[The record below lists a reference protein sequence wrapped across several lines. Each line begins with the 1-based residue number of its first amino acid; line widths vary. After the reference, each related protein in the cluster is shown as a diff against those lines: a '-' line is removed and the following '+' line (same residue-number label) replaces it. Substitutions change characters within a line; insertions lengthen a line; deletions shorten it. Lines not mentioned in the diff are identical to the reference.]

1 MAALNRTILAIGKSR
16 FTDAAPC
23 RYSRAQGSAQGG
35 GMKVGFI
42 GLGTMGSNAAKNL
55 RRAGFALVV
64 HDIRPEAGRALIE
77 MGASWATS
85 PRAVIDSVDVVVSM
99 VYGPPHCEAIVRG
112 GNGLLQGDCRGKVW
126 IDMTTSSPFL
136 MRALAAE
143 FEAAGGHAVDAP
155 VTGSVDA
162 AIRGDMP
169 MFVGGDDAVIERVR
183 PLIEA
188 MGQLRKV
195 GAHGNGYVAKLVNN
209 QLWKIH
215 AAAIGEAMVTA
226 KLAGLDPLTWWEAM
240 KGGAAD
246 SFVLSHDV
254 PSIFAGHYDPSFPI
268 ALCLK
273 DLALIKE
280 LMDHVGTTNTLTEA
294 THERFR
300 EAGRRYG
307 TAAGEMT
314 VCKVIED
321 DAGIDLRV
329 AGEWVKPWEVA
340 HG

>member
-1 MAALNRTILAIGKSR
+1 MRI
-16 FTDAAPC
+16 
-23 RYSRAQGSAQGG
+23 
-35 GMKVGFI
+35 GFI
-42 GLGTMGSNAAKNL
+42 GLGTMGKNAAASI
-55 RRAGFALVV
+55 RRHGFDMVV
-64 HDIRPEAGRALIE
+64 YDIRPEAMEGLAA
-77 MGASWATS
+77 MGAAKASS
-85 PRAVIDSVDVVVSM
+85 PVDVLARCDVVVTM
-99 VYGPPHCEAIVRG
+99 VFGPKEVESVLRG
-112 GNGLLQGDCRGKVW
+112 ADGFLSGDCTGKIW

-136 MRALAAE
+136 MRDLAAE
-143 FEAAGGHAVDAP
+143 FAAKGGKAVDAP

-169 MFVGGDDAVIERVR
+169 MFVGGEDAVIEQVR
-183 PLIEA
+183 PVIEA

-195 GAHGNGYVAKLVNN
+195 GAYGNGYVAKLVNN

-226 KLAGLDPLTWWEAM
+226 KLAGLDPAVWWEVM

-268 ALCLK
+268 RLCLK
-273 DLALIKE
+273 DLSLIKE
-280 LMDHVGTTNTLTEA
+280 LMDKVGTTNTLTEA

-300 EAGRRYG
+300 EAGKRYG
-307 TAAGEMT
+307 MGAGEMT

-329 AGEWVKPWEVA
+329 AGDWPKPWEVA
-340 HG
+340 PPS

>member
-1 MAALNRTILAIGKSR
+1 MRI
-16 FTDAAPC
+16 
-23 RYSRAQGSAQGG
+23 
-35 GMKVGFI
+35 GFI
-42 GLGTMGSNAAKNL
+42 GLGTMGKNAAANI
-55 RRAGFALVV
+55 RRKGFEMVV
-64 HDIRPEAGRALIE
+64 YDIRPEAMEALVA
-77 MGASWATS
+77 MGAARAES
-85 PRAVIDSVDVVVSM
+85 PADVLARCDVAVTMVFGPKEVEAVLRGAQGFLSVD
-99 VYGPPHCEAIVRG
+99 CTAKI
-112 GNGLLQGDCRGKVW
+112 W
-126 IDMTTSSPFL
+126 IDMTTSSPYL
-136 MRALAAE
+136 MRDLAAE
-143 FEAAGGHAVDAP
+143 FEAKGGHAVDAP

-169 MFVGGDDAVIERVR
+169 MFVGGDEAVIEQVR
-183 PLIEA
+183 PVIEA

-195 GAHGNGYVAKLVNN
+195 GAYGNGYVAKLVNN

-226 KLAGLDPLTWWEAM
+226 KLAGLDPLVWWEVM

-254 PSIFAGHYDPSFPI
+254 PAIFAGHYDPSFPI

-273 DLALIKE
+273 DLGLIKE
-280 LMDHVGTTNTLTEA
+280 LMDRVGTTNTLTEA

-300 EAGRRYG
+300 EAGKRYG
-307 TAAGEMT
+307 LGAGEMT

-329 AGEWVKPWEVA
+329 AGDWVKPWEVA
-340 HG
+340 PPSEDGRIAHPT

>member
-1 MAALNRTILAIGKSR
+1 
-16 FTDAAPC
+16 
-23 RYSRAQGSAQGG
+23 
-35 GMKVGFI
+35 MKIGFI
-42 GLGTMGSNAAKNL
+42 GLGTMGKNAAANVA
-55 RRAGFALVV
+55 RAGFEMVV
-64 HDIRPEAGRALIE
+64 HDIRPEAAAPLIA
-77 MGASWATS
+77 MGAKQADS
-85 PRAVIDSVDVVVSM
+85 PASVLAAVDVVVTM
-99 VYGPPHCEAIVRG
+99 VFGPKEVAEVMRG
-112 GNGLLQGDCRGKVW
+112 PSGFLSGDPKGKIW

-136 MRALAAE
+136 MRDLAAE
-143 FEAAGGHAVDAP
+143 FAARGGHAVDAP

-169 MFVGGDDAVIERVR
+169 MFVGGEDAVIERVR
-183 PLIEA
+183 PVIEA
-188 MGQLRKV
+188 MGELRKV
-195 GAHGNGYVAKLVNN
+195 GAYGNGYVAKLVNN

-226 KLAGLDPLTWWEAM
+226 KLAGLDPLTWWNVM

-273 DLALIKE
+273 DLGLIQE
-280 LMDHVGTTNTLTEA
+280 LMDKVGTTNTLTEA

-307 TAAGEMT
+307 LGAGEMT

-321 DAGIDLRV
+321 DAGIDLHV
-329 AGEWVKPWEVA
+329 AGDWVKPWEVK
-340 HG
+340 HE

>member
-1 MAALNRTILAIGKSR
+1 MRI
-16 FTDAAPC
+16 
-23 RYSRAQGSAQGG
+23 
-35 GMKVGFI
+35 GFI
-42 GLGTMGSNAAKNL
+42 GLGTMGKNAAASI
-55 RRAGFALVV
+55 RRHGFDMVV
-64 HDIRPEAGRALIE
+64 YDIRPEAMEGLAA
-77 MGASWATS
+77 MGAAKASNPADVMA
-85 PRAVIDSVDVVVSM
+85 RCDVVVTM
-99 VYGPPHCEAIVRG
+99 VFGPKEVEAVLRG
-112 GNGLLQGDCRGKVW
+112 ADGFLSGDCTGKIW

-136 MRALAAE
+136 MRDLAAE
-143 FEAAGGHAVDAP
+143 FAAKGGKAVDAP

-169 MFVGGDDAVIERVR
+169 MFVGGEDAVIEQVR
-183 PLIEA
+183 PVIEA

-195 GAHGNGYVAKLVNN
+195 GAYGNGYVAKLVNN

-226 KLAGLDPLTWWEAM
+226 KLAGLDPAVWWEVM

-268 ALCLK
+268 RLCLK
-273 DLALIKE
+273 DLSLIKE
-280 LMDHVGTTNTLTEA
+280 LMDKVGTTNTLTEA

-300 EAGRRYG
+300 EAGKRYG
-307 TAAGEMT
+307 MGAGEMT

-329 AGEWVKPWEVA
+329 AGDWPKPWEVA
-340 HG
+340 PPS

>member
-1 MAALNRTILAIGKSR
+1 MR
-16 FTDAAPC
+16 
-23 RYSRAQGSAQGG
+23 
-35 GMKVGFI
+35 VGFI
-42 GLGTMGSNAAKNL
+42 GLGTMGKNAAANV
-55 RRAGFALVV
+55 RRKGFEMVV
-64 HDIRPEAGRALIE
+64 HDIRPDAAAPLVA
-77 MGASWATS
+77 MGAVAAGS
-85 PRAVIDSVDVVVSM
+85 PAEVLAAVDVVVSM
-99 VYGPPHCEAIVRG
+99 VYGPKEIEQVMRG
-112 GNGLLQGDCRGKVW
+112 PGGFLSGDPKGKVW

-136 MRALAAE
+136 MRELAAE
-143 FEAAGGHAVDAP
+143 FEAAGGQAVDAP

-169 MFVGGDDAVIERVR
+169 MFVGGTDAVIERVR
-183 PLIEA
+183 PVIEA
-188 MGQLRKV
+188 MGELRKV
-195 GAHGNGYVAKLVNN
+195 GAYGNGYVAKLVNN

-226 KLAGLDPLTWWEAM
+226 KLAGLDPLTWWNVM

-273 DLALIKE
+273 DLGLIKE
-280 LMDHVGTTNTLTEA
+280 LMDKTGTTATLTEA

-307 TAAGEMT
+307 TGAGEMT

-329 AGEWVKPWEVA
+329 PGDWAKPWEVKA
-340 HG
+340 PG

>member
-1 MAALNRTILAIGKSR
+1 MRI
-16 FTDAAPC
+16 
-23 RYSRAQGSAQGG
+23 
-35 GMKVGFI
+35 GFI
-42 GLGTMGSNAAKNL
+42 GLGTMGKNAAASI
-55 RRAGFALVV
+55 RRHGFDMVV
-64 HDIRPEAGRALIE
+64 YDIRPEAMDGLAA
-77 MGASWATS
+77 MGATKGAS
-85 PRAVIDSVDVVVSM
+85 PVDVLARCDVVVTM
-99 VYGPPHCEAIVRG
+99 VFGPKEVEAVLRG
-112 GNGLLQGDCRGKVW
+112 ADGFLSGDCTGKIW

-136 MRALAAE
+136 MRDLAAE
-143 FEAAGGHAVDAP
+143 FAAKGGKAVDAP

-169 MFVGGDDAVIERVR
+169 MFVGGEDAVIEQVR
-183 PLIEA
+183 PVIEA

-195 GAHGNGYVAKLVNN
+195 GAYGNGYVAKLVNN

-226 KLAGLDPLTWWEAM
+226 KLAGLDPAVWWEVM

-268 ALCLK
+268 RLCLK
-273 DLALIKE
+273 DLSLIKE
-280 LMDHVGTTNTLTEA
+280 LMDKVGTTNTLTEA

-300 EAGRRYG
+300 EAGKRYG
-307 TAAGEMT
+307 MGAGEMT

-329 AGEWVKPWEVA
+329 AGDWPKPWEVA
-340 HG
+340 PPS

>member
-1 MAALNRTILAIGKSR
+1 
-16 FTDAAPC
+16 
-23 RYSRAQGSAQGG
+23 
-35 GMKVGFI
+35 MKVGFI
-42 GLGTMGSNAAKNL
+42 GLGTMGKNAAANVA
-55 RRAGFALVV
+55 RAGFPMVV
-64 HDIRPEAGRALIE
+64 YDIRPEATAPLVA
-77 MGASWATS
+77 MGAVAADS
-85 PRAVIDSVDVVVSM
+85 PAAVLAAVDVVVTM
-99 VYGPPHCEAIVRG
+99 VFGPKEVAEVMRG
-112 GNGLLQGDCRGKVW
+112 PQGFLSGDPKGKIW

-136 MRALAAE
+136 MRELAAE
-143 FEAAGGHAVDAP
+143 FSARGGHAVDAP

-169 MFVGGDDAVIERVR
+169 MFVGGDDAVIEQVR
-183 PLIEA
+183 PIIQA
-188 MGQLRKV
+188 MGELRKV
-195 GAHGNGYVAKLVNN
+195 GAYGNGYVAKLVNN

-226 KLAGLDPLTWWEAM
+226 KLAGLDPLTWWNVM

-273 DLALIKE
+273 DLGLIQE
-280 LMDHVGTTNTLTEA
+280 LMDKVGTTNTLTEA

-307 TAAGEMT
+307 VGAGEMT
-314 VCKVIED
+314 VCRVIED

-329 AGEWVKPWEVA
+329 PGDWVKPWEVT
-340 HG
+340 HGGKE

>member
-1 MAALNRTILAIGKSR
+1 
-16 FTDAAPC
+16 
-23 RYSRAQGSAQGG
+23 
-35 GMKVGFI
+35 MKVGFI
-42 GLGTMGSNAAKNL
+42 GLGTMGRNAAANI
-55 RRAGFALVV
+55 RRKGFEMAVY
-64 HDIRPEAGRALIE
+64 DIRPEAAEPLLA
-77 MGASWATS
+77 MGAERGTGPADVLSRS
-85 PRAVIDSVDVVVSM
+85 DVVVSM
-99 VYGPPHCEAIVRG
+99 VFGPQDVAEVVRG
-112 GNGLLQGDCRGKVW
+112 EAGFLSVDCTGKYW

-136 MRALAAE
+136 MRELAGE
-143 FEAAGGHAVDAP
+143 FHAKGGEAIDAP

-169 MFVGGDDAVIERVR
+169 MFVGGCDAAIEHVR
-183 PLIEA
+183 PVIEA

-195 GAHGNGYVAKLVNN
+195 GAYGNGYVAKLVNN

-226 KLAGLDPLTWWEAM
+226 KLAGLDPEVWWEVM

-246 SFVLSHDV
+246 SFVMSHDV

-273 DLALIKE
+273 DLGLIEE
-280 LMDHVGTTNTLTEA
+280 LMASVGTRNELTQA

-307 TAAGEMT
+307 LEAGEMT

-321 DAGIDLRV
+321 DAGIELRV
-329 AGEWVKPWEVA
+329 PGDWAKPWEVKA
-340 HG
+340 PDS

>member
-1 MAALNRTILAIGKSR
+1 MR
-16 FTDAAPC
+16 
-23 RYSRAQGSAQGG
+23 
-35 GMKVGFI
+35 VGFI
-42 GLGTMGSNAAKNL
+42 GLGMMGKNAAANL
-55 RRAGFALVV
+55 RRACFALTVY
-64 HDIRPEAGRALIE
+64 DLRPEAVAGLVTQ
-77 MGASWATS
+77 GAAPATS
-85 PRAVIDSVDVVVSM
+85 PADVLAQVDVVITM
-99 VYGPPHCEAIVRG
+99 VFGPAEVAAVLRG
-112 GNGLLQGDCRGKVW
+112 PDGLLSGDCQGKIWV
-126 IDMTTSSPFL
+126 DMTTSSPFL
-136 MRALAAE
+136 MRELAAE
-143 FEAAGGHAVDAP
+143 FRAAGGQAVDAP

-169 MFVGGDDAVIERVR
+169 MFVGGDDAVIERIR
-183 PLIEA
+183 PVIEA
-188 MGQLRKV
+188 MGRLRKV
-195 GAHGNGYVAKLVNN
+195 GAYGNGYVAKLVNN

-226 KLAGLDPLTWWEAM
+226 KLAGLDPLTWWEVM

-273 DLALIKE
+273 DLGLIKE
-280 LMDHVGTTNTLTEA
+280 LLDHTGTTSTLTDA
-294 THERFR
+294 THDRFR

-307 TAAGEMT
+307 MGAGEMT

-329 AGEWVKPWEVA
+329 PGDWVKPWEVA
-340 HG
+340 P

>member
-1 MAALNRTILAIGKSR
+1 MR
-16 FTDAAPC
+16 
-23 RYSRAQGSAQGG
+23 
-35 GMKVGFI
+35 VGFI
-42 GLGTMGSNAAKNL
+42 GLGMMGKNAAANL
-55 RRAGFALVV
+55 RRKGFALTVY
-64 HDIRPEAGRALIE
+64 DLRPEAVAGLVAQ
-77 MGASWATS
+77 GATGAGS
-85 PRAVIDSVDVVVSM
+85 PAEVMAASDVVVTM
-99 VYGPPHCEAIVRG
+99 VFGPAEVEQVLRG
-112 GNGLLQGDCRGKVW
+112 PGGLLSGDCRGKVW

-136 MRALAAE
+136 MRDLAAD
-143 FEAAGGHAVDAP
+143 FHAAGGEAVDAP

-169 MFVGGDDAVIERVR
+169 MFVGGEDAVIERIR
-183 PLIEA
+183 PVIEA
-188 MGQLRKV
+188 MGRLRKV
-195 GAHGNGYVAKLVNN
+195 GAYGNGYVAKLVNN

-226 KLAGLDPLTWWEAM
+226 KLAGLDPLTWWEVM

-273 DLALIKE
+273 DLSLIRE
-280 LMDHVGTTNTLTEA
+280 LLDRTGTTSTLTDA

-307 TAAGEMT
+307 MGAGEMT

-329 AGEWVKPWEVA
+329 EGEWVKPWEVTV
-340 HG
+340 

>member
-1 MAALNRTILAIGKSR
+1 MR
-16 FTDAAPC
+16 
-23 RYSRAQGSAQGG
+23 
-35 GMKVGFI
+35 VGFI
-42 GLGTMGSNAAKNL
+42 GLGTMGGNAAANL
-55 RRAGFALVV
+55 LRKGFALTV
-64 HDIRPEAGRALIE
+64 HDVRSEAVGRLTAK
-77 MGASWATS
+77 GASGAAS
-85 PRAVIDSVDVVVSM
+85 AAQVLGASDVVVSM
-99 VYGPPHCEAIVRG
+99 VFGPKEVEQVVRG
-112 GNGLLQGDCRGKVW
+112 PGGFLSGDPKGKTW

-136 MRALAAE
+136 MRELAAE

-183 PLIEA
+183 PVIEA

-195 GAHGNGYVAKLVNN
+195 GAYGNGYVAKLVNN

-226 KLAGLDPLTWWEAM
+226 KLAGLDPLTWWNVM

-246 SFVLSHDV
+246 SFVMSHDV

-273 DLALIKE
+273 DLSLIKE
-280 LMDHVGTTNTLTEA
+280 LMDRVGTTSTLTDA

-307 TAAGEMT
+307 AGAGEMT

-329 AGEWVKPWEVA
+329 PGDWEKPWEA
-340 HG
+340 KPAG

>member
-1 MAALNRTILAIGKSR
+1 MR
-16 FTDAAPC
+16 
-23 RYSRAQGSAQGG
+23 
-35 GMKVGFI
+35 VGFI
-42 GLGTMGSNAAKNL
+42 GLGTMGKNAAANI
-55 RRAGFALVV
+55 RRKGFEMTVY
-64 HDIRPEAGRALIE
+64 DIRPEATAPLVA
-77 MGASWATS
+77 MGAKAAGS
-85 PRAVIDSVDVVVSM
+85 PAEVLAAVDVVVTM
-99 VYGPPHCEAIVRG
+99 VFGPKEVAEVLRG
-112 GNGLLQGDCRGKVW
+112 PGGFFSGNPNGKIW
-126 IDMTTSSPFL
+126 IDMTTSSPYL
-136 MRALAAE
+136 MRELAAE
-143 FEAAGGHAVDAP
+143 FEAAGGDAVDAP

-169 MFVGGDDAVIERVR
+169 MFVGGSDAVIERAR
-183 PLIEA
+183 PVIEA

-195 GAHGNGYVAKLVNN
+195 GAYGNGYVAKLVNN

-226 KLAGLDPLTWWEAM
+226 KLAGLDPLTWWEVM

-273 DLALIKE
+273 DLGLIKE
-280 LMDHVGTTNTLTEA
+280 LMDKTGTTATLTEA

-307 TAAGEMT
+307 KGAGEMT

-321 DAGIDLRV
+321 NAGIDLRV
-329 AGEWVKPWEVA
+329 PGDWPKPWEVKA
-340 HG
+340 PS